1 MFRCQKNGKPEIRIR
16 ERGAACD
23 ERMCGGE
30 EARGGSCTH
39 SYVGVC
45 KFGPAEDVNESV
57 EAGQLA
63 AAVLLPLGEGRRLDA
78 VQVIDWSHHPTAWH
92 SEREKKQH
100 HQKTV
105 TGDRVR

>member
-1 MFRCQKNGKPEIRIR
+1 MRHATSGCAEGRR
-16 ERGAACD
+16 
-23 ERMCGGE
+23 E